1 VQKIK
6 TDPIKGGRGTEVTRD
21 WERWRRR
28 WSKGDGFQI
37 RLGINDSSVSKHSA
51 VTVFY
56 NNVLCTLK

>member
-1 VQKIK
+1 M
-6 TDPIKGGRGTEVTRD
+6 DPINGRRGKELTRD

-37 RLGINDSSVSKHSA
+37 WLGINNSSVPQHRA